1 MQTSFNSVIKG
12 ISYIFI
18 AISISACSDNTEG
31 NEPVQNT
38 SIESNSTSESIIVDT
53 VSTDS
58 VTNDVYHSE
67 TFETT
72 GQKGWG
78 YRIML
83 NGELY
88 INQPH
93 IPAIQGNKGFSNPVF
108 AKKTAD
114 YAISKIEQGIIP
126 PTLTVEELDSLGVLN

>member
-1 MQTSFNSVIKG
+1 MMRLFSGLFFSVI
-12 ISYIFI
+12 IC
-18 AISISACSDNTEG
+18 ACSNETEN
-31 NEPVQNT
+31 NEL
-38 SIESNSTSESIIVDT
+38 IETNQPIIDSPKEEIPVDT
-53 VSTDS
+53 SSVVSPIA
-58 VTNDVYHSE
+58 DVYHSE

-114 YAISKIEQGIIP
+114 YAILKIEQGIIP